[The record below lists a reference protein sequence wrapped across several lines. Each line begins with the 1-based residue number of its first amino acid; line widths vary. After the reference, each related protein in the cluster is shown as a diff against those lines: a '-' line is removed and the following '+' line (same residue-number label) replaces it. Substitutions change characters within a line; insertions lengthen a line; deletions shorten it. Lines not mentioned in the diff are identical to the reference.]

1 MLYIRLSLEDED
13 VRKCTK
19 EESKSVTNQRGF
31 LKKYLSEH
39 EEFAGLPFRV
49 FFDDEYTER
58 NFERLGFQEMIAQ
71 CRMGNIGCIVVKDMS
86 RLGRNYVEVGNLLE
100 QVSHSWESE

>member
-1 MLYIRLSLEDED
+1 MVVLYIRLSLEDED

-19 EESKSVTNQRGF
+19 EESKSMTNQRGF

-49 FFDDEYTER
+49 FLMTNIR
-58 NFERLGFQEMIAQ
+58 NGILNVSG
-71 CRMGNIGCIVVKDMS
+71 IG
-86 RLGRNYVEVGNLLE
+86 R
-100 QVSHSWESE
+100 